1 MVSTAMKSQPA
12 VILLVEDDLG
22 DQVLTQEAFKS
33 FKTPYDLRIVPDG
46 KEALDY
52 LYRKG
57 DYETEAA
64 PEPDLILLDLNMPRV
79 NGQQVAERVHADPR
93 LRQIPIVVLT
103 TSRREEDVVR
113 LYGRGATTF
122 ITKPLDFKQFMAT
135 VRDLEYL
142 IKFVAELKNLRD
154 CARVTDAQ
162 IRKLTRRRQQ
172 LQRLTDGL
180 FDQHMRQIEAIFLEN
195 RGRLGPAAE
204 PQQSVSCTE
213 TAAGRALLLL
223 AGKILKG
230 RPEEWKRI
238 SEERQRFPASAGHYR
253 RPEEWKRISEEPA
266 MESGAFHGAG
276 APNEPTEMSEGL
288 ARLAR
293 SLNNLSEKSAS
304 PSAGQDET
312 NHSTPEAP
320 EHAENP

>member
-79 NGQQVAERVHADPR
+79 NGQQVAELVHADPR

-154 CARVTDAQ
+154 RARVTDAQ

-195 RGRLGPAAE
+195 RERLGSAE

-238 SEERQRFPASAGHYR
+238 SG
-253 RPEEWKRISEEPA
+253 EPA
-266 MESGAFHGAG
+266 MESSAFHGAG
-276 APNEPTEMSEGL
+276 ASHGPTEMSEGL
-288 ARLAR
+288 SRLAR
-293 SLNNLSEKSAS
+293 SLNNLSEKSAAAS

-320 EHAENP
+320 EHTENR

>member
-1 MVSTAMKSQPA
+1 MVSAAMKSQPA
-12 VILLVEDDLG
+12 VVLLVEDDLG

-57 DYETEAA
+57 DYETEAV

-79 NGQQVAERVHADPR
+79 NGQQVAEQIHADPR

-113 LYGRGATTF
+113 LYGRGVTTF
-122 ITKPLDFKQFMAT
+122 ISKPLDFKQFMAT

-154 CARVTDAQ
+154 RARITDAQ
-162 IRKLTRRRQQ
+162 IRKLTRRRQR

-195 RGRLGPAAE
+195 RDRLGPGATE
-204 PQQSVSCTE
+204 PPPSASRAE
-213 TAAGRALLLL
+213 TAARRALLLL

-230 RPEEWKRI
+230 RAEEWKEVCGESARG
-238 SEERQRFPASAGHYR
+238 SSASPGAST
-253 RPEEWKRISEEPA
+253 P
-266 MESGAFHGAG
+266 SGS
-276 APNEPTEMSEGL
+276 TEMSEDL
-288 ARLAR
+288 SKLAR
-293 SLNNLSEKSAS
+293 SLNHLSKKSRPENS
-304 PSAGQDET
+304 EMNESE
-312 NHSTPEAP
+312 HSTPEAP
-320 EHAENP
+320 EHTESP